1 LTGLGERTDASCD
14 MNRDSFKLVT
24 TANAFP
30 GLYAYTHFEPQRLNR
45 MNDTS
50 AKSKLIS
57 IKIPHSL
64 LESFRRKCEL
74 KDVRY
79 QTQIKIL
86 MVRWLG
92 RA

>member
-1 LTGLGERTDASCD
+1 L
-14 MNRDSFKLVT
+14 MN
-24 TANAFP
+24 
-30 GLYAYTHFEPQRLNR
+30 E
-45 MNDTS
+45 TS

-74 KDVRY
+74 EDVRY
-79 QTQIKIL
+79 QTQIKTL

-92 RA
+92 GA

>member
-1 LTGLGERTDASCD
+1 MRNEYLEQCENADPEAILEFLE
-14 MNRDSFKLVT
+14 SFKL
-24 TANAFP
+24 
-30 GLYAYTHFEPQRLNR
+30 

-50 AKSKLIS
+50 DKSKLIS